1 MKFEYIISQIK
12 EFFNLG
18 KFKDLISDLSSNN
31 TGNAPTD
38 IIIETGS
45 PVPEEPVVL
54 VITLPNGISGG
65 YYINGEQKPV
75 ITFVKGGTYIFDQS
89 DTSNSNHPIDLSSVF
104 ESGTIEGL
112 KYYIDG
118 SEYAASTYHYYL
130 SNFAYYFDSFEIH
143 YTVPED
149 APDTLY
155 YYCVNHSGLGSSID
169 VQSPGSGEG
178 PTITE
183 NTSGFALGNL
193 ITVDEDTG
201 DVFSYSLSGKD
212 ADKFEIV
219 DGQLK
224 LKNSVSLNY
233 EEITSVEI
241 TITTTDSTGNSFAK
255 DFIFAVANVNESPT
269 ALTLSSLRIEDQTA
283 GYIVGQ
289 LTVTDEDVGDSF
301 TYTLSGDDAE
311 NFEIVNGQL
320 KLKDEVSANFE
331 VKDIFLSDK

>member
-38 IIIETGS
+38 IIIETGT

-130 SNFAYYFDSFEIH
+130 SNFAYFNFKI
-143 YTVPED
+143 
-149 APDTLY
+149 
-155 YYCVNHSGLGSSID
+155 
-169 VQSPGSGEG
+169 
-178 PTITE
+178 
-183 NTSGFALGNL
+183 
-193 ITVDEDTG
+193 
-201 DVFSYSLSGKD
+201 
-212 ADKFEIV
+212 
-219 DGQLK
+219 
-224 LKNSVSLNY
+224 
-233 EEITSVEI
+233 
-241 TITTTDSTGNSFAK
+241 
-255 DFIFAVANVNESPT
+255 
-269 ALTLSSLRIEDQTA
+269 LR
-283 GYIVGQ
+283 
-289 LTVTDEDVGDSF
+289 
-301 TYTLSGDDAE
+301 
-311 NFEIVNGQL
+311 
-320 KLKDEVSANFE
+320 
-331 VKDIFLSDK
+331 